1 MPYRF
6 DGEAGVEVL
15 LITSRETGRWTIPKG
30 WPIKGFK
37 PAKTAVREAYEEAG
51 VRGHVSG
58 RALGRYVYEKR
69 MEDRVASI
77 PCEVQVFPLLA
88 KVRLKKWPECGQ
100 RKVRWF
106 RVPEAA
112 AVIDDG
118 DLRKLILQLNE
129 HRRAS
134 HRKNKNARYL

>member
-1 MPYRF
+1 MFPVAHLAAMCTRNEWKIESHLFPARF
-6 DGEAGVEVL
+6 
-15 LITSRETGRWTIPKG
+15 
-30 WPIKGFK
+30 
-37 PAKTAVREAYEEAG
+37 
-51 VRGHVSG
+51 
-58 RALGRYVYEKR
+58 
-69 MEDRVASI
+69 
-77 PCEVQVFPLLA
+77 QVFPLLV